1 MRLSL
6 FGECPP
12 NIVHG
17 LLGYTRGF
25 SIVMVVPLY
34 RWMVYFMESK
44 KKCGGFLSHGGSPSY
59 GWLIV
64 ENPKQKWMIFWGYPH
79 DFGKLHILEAKA

>member
-44 KKCGGFLSHGGSPSY
+44 KNVGGS
-59 GWLIV
+59 
-64 ENPKQKWMIFWGYPH
+64 
-79 DFGKLHILEAKA
+79 